1 LSGKLGATHVVRLEE
16 VGSTLDVAHQLAA
29 AGAEAGT
36 LIVADA
42 QTAGRGRMG
51 RSWRSERGAGI
62 WLTLIE
68 RPREPSGL
76 EVLSLR
82 VGLALA
88 PELDAFAAERVRLKW
103 PNDLYV
109 GERKL
114 GGILIEARW
123 REQSLEWLAIGVGIN
138 LRAPVTEPTAVGLR
152 DGVSRNEVLERIVPP
167 IRAAVAHGGP
177 LDRNE
182 LASFAGRDMAVGR
195 RCVEPVAGIVRGIS
209 PSGALVVEVAL
220 SGGNA
225 ERSTL
230 TEVRAGSLVLDEGK
244 GGGGDR

>member
-1 LSGKLGATHVVRLEE
+1 MSDRLAATHVVRLEE

-29 AGAEAGT
+29 AGADPGT

-42 QTAGRGRMG
+42 QTDGRGRMG
-51 RSWRSERGAGI
+51 RSWRSERDAGI

-68 RPREPSGL
+68 RPRDPSGL

-88 PELDAFAAERVRLKW
+88 PELDAFAAQRVQLKW

-138 LRAPVTEPTAVGLR
+138 LRPPADEPNAVGLKENAAR
-152 DGVSRNEVLERIVPP
+152 DDVLEQIVPA
-167 IRAAVAHGGP
+167 IRGAAAQRGP
-177 LDRNE
+177 LDAQE
-182 LASFAGRDMAVGR
+182 LAAFAERDMAVGR
-195 RCVEPVAGIVRGIS
+195 RCVEPTRGIVRGIS
-209 PSGALVVEVAL
+209 GSGALQVEVAL
-220 SGGNA
+220 SSGNGT
-225 ERSTL
+225 TL
-230 TEVRAGSLVLDEGK
+230 TEIRAGSLVLDEGQ
-244 GGGGDR
+244 GGESNR

>member
-1 LSGKLGATHVVRLEE
+1 MSDRLAATHVVRLEE

-29 AGAEAGT
+29 AGADPGT

-68 RPREPSGL
+68 RPRDPSGL

-88 PELDAFAAERVRLKW
+88 PELDAFATGRVQLKW

-109 GERKL
+109 GGRKL

-138 LRAPVTEPTAVGLR
+138 LRSPANEPTAVGLR
-152 DGVSRNEVLERIVPP
+152 AGVARDEVLEQIVPA
-167 IRAAVAHGGP
+167 IRGAAARRGP
-177 LDRNE
+177 LDARE
-182 LASFAGRDMAVGR
+182 LAAFAARDLAVGR
-195 RCVEPVAGIVRGIS
+195 RCVEPVAGVVRGIS
-209 PSGALVVEVAL
+209 SSGALQVEVAL
-220 SGGNA
+220 SSGNGT
-225 ERSTL
+225 TL
-230 TEVRAGSLVLDEGK
+230 TEIRAGSLVLDEGER
-244 GGGGDR
+244 GESDR

>member
-1 LSGKLGATHVVRLEE
+1 LSDKLAATHVVRLEE

-29 AGAEAGT
+29 AGAVAGT

-62 WLTLIE
+62 WLTVIE
-68 RPREPSGL
+68 RPRDPSGL

-88 PELDAFAAERVRLKW
+88 PQLDQFAAERVDLKW

-109 GERKL
+109 GGRKL

-123 REQSLEWLAIGVGIN
+123 REQSLEWLATGVGIN
-138 LRAPVTEPTAVGLR
+138 LRPPATEPNAVGLR
-152 DGVSRNEVLERIVPP
+152 DGVSRDDVLERIVPA
-167 IRAAVAHGGP
+167 IRGAVAHGGP

-182 LASFAGRDMAVGR
+182 LSSFAERDIAAGR

-225 ERSTL
+225 DGSTL
-230 TEVRAGSLVLDEGK
+230 TEVRSGSLVLDEGK
-244 GGGGDR
+244 GGGSDR

>member
-1 LSGKLGATHVVRLEE
+1 MSDSLAATHVVRLEE
-16 VGSTLDVAHQLAA
+16 VGSTLDVAHRLAA
-29 AGAEAGT
+29 AGAHAGT

-68 RPREPSGL
+68 RPRDPSGL

-82 VGLALA
+82 VGLVLA
-88 PELDAFAAERVRLKW
+88 PALDAFAAERVRLKW

-114 GGILIEARW
+114 GGVLIEARW
-123 REQSLEWLAIGVGIN
+123 REQSLEWLAIGVGVN
-138 LRAPVTEPTAVGLR
+138 LRPPASEPNAVGLR
-152 DGVSRNEVLERIVPP
+152 AGVPRDDVLDRIVPL
-167 IRAAVAHGGP
+167 IRGAAAQAGP
-177 LDRNE
+177 LGRDE
-182 LASFAGRDMAVGR
+182 LAAFADRDMAAGR
-195 RCVEPVAGIVRGIS
+195 RCVEPVMGTVRGIS

-220 SGGNA
+220 SGGNGP
-225 ERSTL
+225 TT
-230 TEVRAGSLVLDEGK
+230 TEFRAGSLVLDDGEVG
-244 GGGGDR
+244 R